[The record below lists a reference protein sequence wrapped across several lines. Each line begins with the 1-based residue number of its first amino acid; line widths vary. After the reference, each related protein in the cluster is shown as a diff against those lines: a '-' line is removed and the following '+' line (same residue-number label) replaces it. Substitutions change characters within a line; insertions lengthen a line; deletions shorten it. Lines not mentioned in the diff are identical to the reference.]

1 VSTLLPSEDVE
12 QVNGGN
18 HSDGG
23 VVVINHENP
32 AIGGKKKE
40 KKEKKKTK
48 KAMSFTRDLKNKEA
62 ASKPVHVSGREFA
75 DEGGHGVDSPH
86 RDSRVFFLVET
97 T

>member
-1 VSTLLPSEDVE
+1 MVEITPMGVLLSSITKILRLGE
-12 QVNGGN
+12 
-18 HSDGG
+18 
-23 VVVINHENP
+23 
-32 AIGGKKKE
+32 KKKE
-40 KKEKKKTK
+40 KKEEKKKTE